1 MTRPTELC
9 INDPSPPRNTE
20 EQQFSRL
27 RYGPILCTIIL
38 DRKREKLRLIKPME
52 RGALKWCKEHI
63 PRDGNDLT
71 KEGQLLLEDPE
82 LWLDR
87 LTFLRNV
94 NVMHRENENTLQRT
108 AHSCYTTK
116 ELLHPP
122 LQETGSK
129 TGGECSNQLCT
140 VSRRTSG
147 ETRSPTTRNQINVIF
162 VKRCGY
168 HMEDSPQKKLF
179 QCRP

>member
-1 MTRPTELC
+1 MHNHIRQKEGE
-9 INDPSPPRNTE
+9 IED
-20 EQQFSRL
+20 
-27 RYGPILCTIIL
+27 Y
-38 DRKREKLRLIKPME
+38 KME
-52 RGALKWCKEHI
+52 RDALKWCKEHI

-94 NVMHRENENTLQRT
+94 NFMHRENENTLQRT

-129 TGGECSNQLCT
+129 CQVLELRVPNTAAEL
-140 VSRRTSG
+140 
-147 ETRSPTTRNQINVIF
+147 
-162 VKRCGY
+162 
-168 HMEDSPQKKLF
+168 
-179 QCRP
+179 